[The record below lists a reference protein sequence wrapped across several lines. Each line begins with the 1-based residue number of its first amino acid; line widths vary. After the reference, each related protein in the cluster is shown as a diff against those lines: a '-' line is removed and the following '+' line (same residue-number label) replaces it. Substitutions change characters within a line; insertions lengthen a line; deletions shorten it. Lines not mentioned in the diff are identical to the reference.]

1 MRWEIELNYEKIKN
15 KLRIENFSGKRRTI
29 IEQDFYSQIY
39 LFNLQMAI
47 QNKAQKELEQENKE
61 LREKSDKEKRPNTSL
76 GIGHLKNKLIKI
88 LLKPLTTI
96 KKHLE
101 NLVGKSL
108 KFTTDHK
115 FNRPQTN
122 RKTKQHKSK
131 IKLTAL

>member
-61 LREKSDKEKRPNTSL
+61 LREKLDK
-76 GIGHLKNKLIKI
+76 
-88 LLKPLTTI
+88 
-96 KKHLE
+96 
-101 NLVGKSL
+101 
-108 KFTTDHK
+108 
-115 FNRPQTN
+115 
-122 RKTKQHKSK
+122 
-131 IKLTAL
+131 